1 MRNKDLLQ
9 EALFTFFPDTLNWFA
24 WAKTDSKGNKIFGDE
39 RMQPKNVIVKKE
51 LENVITR
58 PTTQAIELKFNELK
72 NAEPMRL
79 LRLERNR
86 KLQETDW
93 WCASDRTPTQ
103 AQLNYRT
110 ALRDL
115 PANSTPSLDEHGN
128 LTNVT
133 WPTKPE

>member
-1 MRNKDLLQ
+1 MSLTENLIKH
-9 EALFTFFPDTLNWFA
+9 LNGEGLSPTWV
-24 WAKTDSKGNKIFGDE
+24 SMKGNQFSSDVEITQTATNSAILDE
-39 RMQPKNVIVKKE
+39 VRIHRDK
-51 LENVITR
+51 
-58 PTTQAIELKFNELK
+58 
-72 NAEPMRL
+72 L
-79 LRLERNR
+79 LA
-86 KLQETDW
+86 ETDW

-115 PANSTPSLDEHGN
+115 PANSTPSLDENGN